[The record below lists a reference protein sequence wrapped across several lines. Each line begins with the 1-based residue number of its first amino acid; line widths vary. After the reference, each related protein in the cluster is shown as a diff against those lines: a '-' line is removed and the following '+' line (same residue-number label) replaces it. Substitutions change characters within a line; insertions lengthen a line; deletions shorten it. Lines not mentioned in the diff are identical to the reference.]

1 MKLSIITI
9 NLNNVAGLCKTIE
22 SVVAQ
27 TFTDFEY
34 IIIDG
39 ASTDGCVD
47 IIKKYADKISYWVS
61 EPDKGIYNAM
71 NKGTLK
77 ASGEYLLF
85 LNSGDALA
93 ASNTLASIAQHLNNI
108 DIVSG
113 YVIGFYGCEEVE
125 KMPPAELKF
134 RYLYHQNIPHQAQ
147 FIKRELMFS
156 LGLYN
161 EQLKILSDYEF
172 NIKALCNNATYR
184 CLDILISYVD
194 TSGISYSISNNKVIH
209 NEREQ
214 IFASN
219 IPLGILEDY
228 IFFFANE
235 KEFHPALKWIKRHFL
250 TFKMLRFIYN
260 HFSRKNKPIC

>member
-9 NLNNVAGLCKTIE
+9 NLNNAEGLRKTIE
-22 SVVAQ
+22 SVISQ
-27 TFTDFEY
+27 TFADFEY
-34 IIIDG
+34 IVIDG

-47 IIKKYADKISYWVS
+47 IIKEYADKISDWVS

-71 NKGTLK
+71 NKGTQK
-77 ASGEYLLF
+77 AHGEYLLF
-85 LNSGDALA
+85 LNSGDVLA
-93 ASNTLASIAQHLNNI
+93 ASNTLASIAGHLNNV

-113 YVIGFYGCEEVE
+113 YVKELYADKQI
-125 KMPPAELKF
+125 KRTPPIELKF

-147 FIKRELMFS
+147 FIKRELIFS

-161 EQLKILSDYEF
+161 EKLKILSDYEF

-184 CLDILISYVD
+184 YWDILISYVD
-194 TSGISYSISNNKVIH
+194 PSGISLAISNNTLIH

-219 IPLGILEDY
+219 IPVGILEDY

-235 KEFHPALKWIKRHFL
+235 KEFHPALKWIKSHFL
-250 TFKMLRFIYN
+250 IFRIVRFIYN
-260 HFSRKNKPIC
+260 HCSRTNKPIR